1 MKKKQIV
8 TGLMLACILMIV
20 GKTNIID
27 VLAEEVIIESISGK
41 EENPWENRPLIQ
53 TTSFED
59 EYLGSVRL
67 GAFTMPVSETEDAE
81 KMYEEASKCVVRIVM
96 RQYAGSGLIW
106 RFEEEGMVLVS
117 NRHLLREAAYG
128 TVTFING
135 DELQAEVLGFSQAYD
150 IGFLFISRE
159 ALTSDVLRECYQV
172 RLYESL
178 SENMHSGI
186 LADIQVAQIGS
197 AQGVAADRSK
207 GQLIG
212 KEYVPEFQNDMLVTK
227 CYARAGMSGGG
238 VYDEKGRL
246 LGMIA
251 GGDVDNYNMVRD
263 SQITYSIS
271 VEDIEEV
278 YESVMDNIVPF
289 KH

>member
-20 GKTNIID
+20 GKMNITD
-27 VLAEEVIIESISGK
+27 VLAEEVIIESINGK

-53 TTSFED
+53 TTSFAD

-81 KMYEEASKCVVRIVM
+81 TLSWEAAKCVVRIVM
-96 RQYAGSGLIW
+96 GQYAGSGLIW
-106 RFEEEGMVLVS
+106 SMEEEGMVLVS
-117 NRHLLREAAYG
+117 NKHLLKEAAYG

-135 DELQAEVLGFSQAYD
+135 DELRAEVLGFSKAYD
-150 IGFLFISRE
+150 IGFLFIERE
-159 ALTSDVLRECYQV
+159 ALTSDVLRECYLV
-172 RLYESL
+172 RQYEEL
-178 SENMHSGI
+178 SDNLHSGTA
-186 LADIQVAQIGS
+186 ADIQVVQIGS
-197 AQGVAADRSK
+197 AQGVAADRSE
-207 GQLIG
+207 GQLAG
-212 KEYVPEFQNDMLVTK
+212 KEYVPEFQNEMLVTK

-238 VYDEKGRL
+238 VFDEKGYL

-251 GGDVDNYNMVRD
+251 GGEVEDYFSVRD

-278 YESVMDNIVPF
+278 YEQELCID
-289 KH
+289 

>member
-20 GKTNIID
+20 GKMNITD
-27 VLAEEVIIESISGK
+27 VLAEEVIIESINGK

-53 TTSFED
+53 TTSFAD

-81 KMYEEASKCVVRIVM
+81 TLSWEATKCVVRIVM
-96 RQYAGSGLIW
+96 GQYAGSGLIW
-106 RFEEEGMVLVS
+106 SMEEEGMVLVS
-117 NRHLLREAAYG
+117 NKHLLKEAAYG

-135 DELQAEVLGFSQAYD
+135 DELRAEVLGFSKAYD
-150 IGFLFISRE
+150 IGFLFIERE
-159 ALTSDVLRECYQV
+159 ALTSDVLRECYLV
-172 RLYESL
+172 RQYEEL
-178 SENMHSGI
+178 SDNLHSGTA
-186 LADIQVAQIGS
+186 ADIQVVQIGS
-197 AQGVAADRSK
+197 AQGVAADRSE
-207 GQLIG
+207 GQLAG
-212 KEYVPEFQNDMLVTK
+212 KEYVPEFQNEMLVTK

-238 VYDEKGRL
+238 VFDEKGYL

-251 GGDVDNYNMVRD
+251 GGEVEDYFSVRD

-278 YESVMDNIVPF
+278 YEQELCID
-289 KH
+289 